1 MNNRRRMTLFNLIRG
16 CAAILMALLVAA
28 ILIFISCDE
37 PWLALR
43 YLILSP
49 VLDFKETISFNAMSL
64 YTIFG
69 NMIPIMFTAL
79 ACA

>member
-49 VLDFKETISFNAMSL
+49 VLDLKKPFLLTPCRFIQSL
-64 YTIFG
+64 AT
-69 NMIPIMFTAL
+69 
-79 ACA
+79 

>member
-37 PWLALR
+37 PWLA
-43 YLILSP
+43 
-49 VLDFKETISFNAMSL
+49 A
-64 YTIFG
+64 
-69 NMIPIMFTAL
+69 AL
-79 ACA
+79 FDS